1 MSDLFRDRQRTLFS
15 REPTDSDATPM
26 NSADLIQGATLIG
39 AMLAYPMYGTLI
51 CQVSSYYKRFPD
63 DLRHLKVLVALIL
76 LTSTVGLVI
85 NVNLIWYYCIQRGI
99 GVDPHIFRF
108 CDHWT
113 ISAFFI
119 PNEIT
124 CFLAEAL
131 FLKRMWA
138 LSRKRYPTILA
149 FVPFML
155 GWVFTIVYIQGMFR
169 HWCYPELQLNQ
180 VVLSS
185 FPFLPILQLTPPL
198 PLAALPLH
206 MLWLPFPLRWLHRRN
221 DVHPPLPANVR
232 HANRDQEQTEF
243 REDCEFVGGLDAF
256 YWIDYVLCIL
266 IWVDVRVSAVAFVL
280 TYILLP
286 DTYIALAIYL
296 VRGNIYANAVLALL
310 HVRTRYRR
318 VADEVIS
325 LHVQVQTV
333 NGARAGNGG
342 DSDGL
347 TRRSRS

>member
-1 MSDLFRDRQRTLFS
+1 
-15 REPTDSDATPM
+15 M

-138 LSRKRYPTILA
+138 LSRKRYPTVLA

-180 VVLSS
+180 PYLFICYGFRFLSDGFIAGTMCTLLYQQTSDMPTEIQNRPNFVRIVNSLVVWTLS
-185 FPFLPILQLTPPL
+185 T
-198 PLAALPLH
+198 
-206 MLWLPFPLRWLHRRN
+206 
-221 DVHPPLPANVR
+221 
-232 HANRDQEQTEF
+232 
-243 REDCEFVGGLDAF
+243 GLIM
-256 YWIDYVLCIL
+256 W
-266 IWVDVRVSAVAFVL
+266 VSAVAFVL